1 MNFYERCDPQ
11 KSISNV
17 FTHMYLGKGLE
28 FETWLLNAIASERRQ
43 RMEENRRVKE
53 SLEQS

>member
-1 MNFYERCDPQ
+1 MKFYDRCDSQ

-17 FTHMYLGKGLE
+17 FIHYLGKGLE

>member
-1 MNFYERCDPQ
+1 MIVVILKKVYL
-11 KSISNV
+11 
-17 FTHMYLGKGLE
+17 MYLYYTYLVGKGLE